1 MAILTAKELKMEFG
15 ASEIFSDVS
24 FEISENDKVG
34 FIGVNGAGK
43 TTLFKVITKEYEA
56 SGGSLVYG
64 KNTTVGYMEQHACH
78 NSDRTVYDE
87 ILTVFSSLI
96 DCELEIESLIND
108 IEHKQGDIDS
118 LIHKQLALQ
127 ERFNNG
133 GGLTYRS
140 RASAALIGLGFSKDD
155 FMKPVSVLSGGQKS
169 KLSLGKLLLS
179 GANLLLLDEPTNHLD
194 IKSVEWLEGWIN
206 EFQGSVIVISHD
218 RYFLDKVTNK
228 TMELERGKIII
239 SKGNYTRFMSL
250 KEERLMNEKRRYE
263 AAITEI
269 QRIEGIIAKQKH
281 FGQQRNFITIAHK
294 QKSIDRI
301 EEDLVTP
308 ESELESIRFTFKAD
322 SVSGNDV
329 IIAENLSKSFDG
341 KMLLNKIDFIIKRN
355 ERVFLLGDNGCGKTT
370 LLKILLGQL
379 KSDTGSCKFGAKVKI
394 GYFDQTLSAL
404 DESKTVLDEVWDSY
418 LYMKESEV
426 RSALGSF
433 LFKGDDVFKKV
444 GDLSGGEK
452 ARVALLK
459 LMLYGANLFLLDEP
473 TNHLDI
479 KSREA
484 LENALINYEG
494 TMLIVSHDRYLINK
508 LATRILRIDK
518 GGIKNYCGNY
528 DYYAEHFTQEDE
540 NSDKQSEKPKINEY
554 KLKKERESTVR
565 KLKGAVARCEK
576 EIEETESEIEKTEAS
591 LQLSEVASSYEKI
604 TEISNE
610 LEILRKRQESLMEK
624 WEELQIQ
631 LEEAENTV

>member
-1 MAILTAKELKMEFG
+1 MAILTAYGLKMEFG
-15 ASEIFSDVS
+15 ATEIFSDVS
-24 FEISENDKVG
+24 FEINENDKVG

-43 TTLFKVITKEYEA
+43 TTLFKVITKEYEPTD
-56 SGGSLVYG
+56 GSLILG

-78 NSDRTVYDE
+78 NSNRTVYDE
-87 ILTVFSSLI
+87 ILTVFSKLI
-96 DCELEIESLIND
+96 DIEIELEKLHIAIENKNGNIDELIQKQQSLQD
-108 IEHKQGDIDS
+108 YY
-118 LIHKQLALQ
+118 
-127 ERFNNG
+127 NNN

-155 FMKPVSVLSGGQKS
+155 FMKPVSILSGGQKS

-194 IKSVEWLEGWIN
+194 IKSVEWLENWITD
-206 EFQGSVIVISHD
+206 FSGSVIVISHD
-218 RYFLDKVTNK
+218 RYFLDKITNK
-228 TMELERGKIII
+228 TMELERGKVVIT
-239 SKGNYTRFMSL
+239 KGGYTRFMEL
-250 KEERLMNEKRRYE
+250 KEERRMNEERRYE
-263 AAITEI
+263 AAVTEI
-269 QRIEGIIAKQKH
+269 QRIEGIIATQKH
-281 FGQQRNFITIAHK
+281 FGQARNFVTIAHK

-301 EEDLVTP
+301 EENLVKP
-308 ESELESIRFTFKAD
+308 ESELQSIHFHFKAD

-329 IIAENLSKSFDG
+329 IIAENLSKSFDS
-341 KMLLNKIDFIIKRN
+341 KLLFKNVDFLIKRN

-370 LLKILLGQL
+370 MLKILLGEL
-379 KSDTGSCKFGAKVKI
+379 KSDTGTCTFGAKVKI
-394 GYFDQTLSAL
+394 GYFDQTLAKL

-426 RSALGSF
+426 RTALGAF

-484 LENALINYEG
+484 LENALMNYEG

-508 LATRILRIDK
+508 LATRILRMDK
-518 GGIKNYCGNY
+518 GGIKSFNGNY
-528 DYYAEHFTQEDE
+528 DYYIEHFTETADAVKQE
-540 NSDKQSEKPKINEY
+540 EKPKINEY
-554 KLKKERESTVR
+554 KLKKEHESSIR
-565 KLKGAVARCEK
+565 KLKGAISRCEK
-576 EIEETESEIEKTEAS
+576 EIEETDATIEETENELAS
-591 LQLSEVASSYEKI
+591 PEVSSSYEKI
-604 TEISNE
+604 TEISQRLEE
-610 LEILRKRQESLMEK
+610 LRIKQEELLEK
-624 WEELQIQ
+624 WEELQ
-631 LEEAENTV
+631 LELEKAQSV